1 MEKHHVLLGL
11 IKALL
16 VLTPIFGL
24 TWGLGLATLLEKV
37 SVVPHYTFTILNTSQ
52 VGENVV
58 AVLSVLLDGL
68 SPCQSLL
75 REAWLWSRNIGSG
88 TLESSGLDPSSST
101 DQLGNCGQTSLSFGF
116 LICEI
121 IPGFVREVRELS
133 VLNPVILLR

>member
-1 MEKHHVLLGL
+1 MEKRHALLGV

-16 VLTPIFGL
+16 ILTPIFSL
-24 TWGLGLATLLEKV
+24 TWGLGLPTLLEV

-75 REAWLWSRNIGSG
+75 REAWWWSRNIRLG

-101 DQLGNCGQTSLSFGF
+101 DQLGNCGQTSLRFGF

-133 VLNPVILLR
+133 VLNPIILLR